1 MKKRLI
7 PFLSLLALTSC
18 APVAQML
25 QPKEQATLTREVGA
39 LTTTLLLTNPGPDA
53 LTGDPTRTGDGP
65 ALTLSGTDLRP
76 DQVAERWCRVNTER
90 TRLSCNLPNVP
101 AGQRLRVLLLGEVQD
116 GGVIAYRP
124 SLGARPVLVWL
135 R

>member
-1 MKKRLI
+1 MRL
-7 PFLSLLALTSC
+7 
-18 APVAQML
+18 VN
-25 QPKEQATLTREVGA
+25 ATLFPEVNLTEPLSQSLIRETDA

-65 ALTLSGTDLRP
+65 ALTLSGADLRP
-76 DQVAERWCRVNTER
+76 DQVAERWCYANAKR

-101 AGQRLRVLLLGEVQD
+101 AGQRLRVLLMGEVQD
-116 GGVIAYRP
+116 GAVIAYRL
-124 SLGARPVLVWL
+124 SSGARPVLVWL